1 MAYNHISYKCTY
13 KTTKMH
19 SKLIRNNFHRE
30 FLMLQQ
36 NHKPEG
42 GFEMKE
48 LYKHFTRTSS
58 ILQNKHM
65 IQEKKSYNL
74 IQRRPK
80 IVKSIA
86 ALLAKSWLHMELG
99 FGSSAVGKANLRGYS
114 MFIYNVSITVAIN
127 LIY

>member
-1 MAYNHISYKCTY
+1 
-13 KTTKMH
+13 
-19 SKLIRNNFHRE
+19 
-30 FLMLQQ
+30 
-36 NHKPEG
+36 
-42 GFEMKE
+42 MKE

-99 FGSSAVGKANLRGYS
+99 SGSLQLGRQIRGA
-114 MFIYNVSITVAIN
+114 TVCSFTMYR
-127 LIY
+127 LL